1 MKISK
6 ILRVMFLAIGLN
18 IATLSY
24 AETVDIS
31 AVTSLA
37 QSGDVQAQ
45 YELGLA
51 YLHGEGVKEDYLLAK
66 QWLEQSANAN
76 FADAQTAIGE
86 MYFKGIGVEQDY
98 QQAKIWFEKSAKQG
112 NPYAEHYLGMMY
124 LGGLG
129 VEYKP
134 KQAEYWFKRAVKQ
147 DLAEA
152 KFALGELYFYS
163 HVYKV
168 KTKMTKKEI
177 LSLYQ
182 QSAEQGFAPAQYK
195 LGIFYQTGIMSSKSQ
210 KINLF
215 DLVAN
220 STTINNE
227 DMQKAIIW
235 LETSA
240 VQGYVKAQHQV
251 GLLLLPYE
259 NTQDKAKYWLDLA
272 CKQDNVSSC
281 LLLEN
286 LQDKAKTSQSK

>member
-1 MKISK
+1 
-6 ILRVMFLAIGLN
+6 MFLAIGLN

-76 FADAQTAIGE
+76 FADAQTALGE

-98 QQAKIWFEKSAKQG
+98 QQAKIWFEKAAKQKEV
-112 NPYAEHYLGMMY
+112 YAEHYLGTMY

-129 VEYKP
+129 VKQNAQ
-134 KQAEYWFKRAVKQ
+134 QAEYWFKRAVKQ
-147 DLAEA
+147 NLAEA

-182 QSAEQGFAPAQYK
+182 QSAEQGFAVAQHK
-195 LGIFYQTGIMSSKSQ
+195 LGMFYFAGVMSGNN
-210 KINLF
+210 KISSIDTFVNT
-215 DLVAN
+215 AN
-220 STTINNE
+220 SFSGKNG
-227 DMQKAIIW
+227 QKALYW
-235 LETSA
+235 LERA
-240 VQGYVKAQHQV
+240 AEQGYVKSQV
-251 GLLLLPYE
+251 FLGLQYSMNS
-259 NTQDKAKYWLDLA
+259 NTTDKAKYWYDLA
-272 CKQDNVSSC
+272 CQQEHIPACNALKQ
-281 LLLEN
+281 
-286 LQDKAKTSQSK
+286 LQNRK